1 MHNPCAEAA
10 TPERLLIEAIATRRM
25 VAVDYNGQRIQLAPH
40 LLFERRGDL
49 FVGALNPA
57 KNRRSDEEPTLGY
70 FKLKGLSNLALADE
84 GFEPLEGVGELP
96 REEDVL
102 VFGV

>member
-1 MHNPCAEAA
+1 MHNPSVEAA
-10 TPERLLIEAIATRRM
+10 APERLLIEAIATRRM
-25 VAVDYNGQRIQLAPH
+25 IAADYNAQRIRLAVH
-40 LLFERRGDL
+40 LLFERRGEL
-49 FVGALNPA
+49 FAGALNPA
-57 KNRRSDEEPTLGY
+57 KNRRSDEPPTLGY

-84 GFEPLEGVGELP
+84 RFEPLENAGNLP